1 MTPHRPHLLD
11 GAVSGP
17 SQPPKSPGLAG
28 GLGSSAK
35 AITVQ
40 RRLRAEQG
48 PWGREP
54 NAWGPGPRPAGR
66 RPPGQ
71 QDASLGGRALPS
83 AGGRRGARLCGPRSP
98 AEAPRGGFLRGKA
111 HAISGWSAGLPSP
124 CEHTKHKAQ
133 RETLNH
139 PLRMAAMAAFLKMTV
154 FRTTLGSQQN
164 SKGNTD
170 FFVCLLFTTR
180 PPQTP
185 TGPGGDT
192 CHPLL
197 LSGPHVTQPPP

>member
-1 MTPHRPHLLD
+1 MLPGDVGADGPRDRGRAPGSVLGGAVTPHRPHSLD

-17 SQPPKSPGLAG
+17 SQPPKSPGLADC
-28 GLGSSAK
+28 LGSSAK

-40 RRLRAEQG
+40 RRLRAERG
-48 PWGREP
+48 PWGHEP

-83 AGGRRGARLCGPRSP
+83 AGGRRGARPCGPRSP

-133 RETLNH
+133 RETLNG
-139 PLRMAAMAAFLKMTV
+139 PL
-154 FRTTLGSQQN
+154 
-164 SKGNTD
+164 
-170 FFVCLLFTTR
+170 
-180 PPQTP
+180 
-185 TGPGGDT
+185 
-192 CHPLL
+192 
-197 LSGPHVTQPPP
+197 